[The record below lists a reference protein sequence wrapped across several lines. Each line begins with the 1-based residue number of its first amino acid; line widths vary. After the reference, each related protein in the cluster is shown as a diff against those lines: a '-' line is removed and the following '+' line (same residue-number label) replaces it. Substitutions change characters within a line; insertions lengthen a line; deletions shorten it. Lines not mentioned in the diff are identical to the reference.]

1 MTVEIL
7 LKYPL
12 TSFEVISK
20 RSLHSLLLNPFHI
33 YSDHNFISGEK
44 YYLSN
49 QHQKLIPLR
58 IIYTLFIYIISL
70 FGIYILFRPNGPEGT
85 WIFYNLFFLVT
96 FVQLIYDLMFYF
108 KFIDKDIGAKNSIV
122 DLIFAFA
129 AFIISVILIYG
140 LSNKIYL

>member
-1 MTVEIL
+1 MIENFNNIFFLIL
-7 LKYPL
+7 HL
-12 TSFEVISK
+12 VIIVLLSIFLFRIFFFPHELVK
-20 RSLHSLLLNPFHI
+20 ENNVDRSGIL
-33 YSDHNFISGEK
+33 
-44 YYLSN
+44 
-49 QHQKLIPLR
+49 PLR
-58 IIYTLFIYIISL
+58 YIGS
-70 FGIYILFRPNGPEGT
+70 FVFAFVFMGIYILFRPNGPEGT